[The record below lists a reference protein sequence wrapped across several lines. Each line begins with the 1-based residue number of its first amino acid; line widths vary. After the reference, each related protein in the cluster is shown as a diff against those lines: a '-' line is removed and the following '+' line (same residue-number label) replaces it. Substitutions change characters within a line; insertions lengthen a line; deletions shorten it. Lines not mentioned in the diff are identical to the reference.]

1 MQQPPI
7 RYARSPD
14 GVRLAYQDFGD
25 GPPLVFV
32 AFCPFSHVQREMEIP
47 EARRYLL
54 EQART
59 SRTIRYDGRGN
70 GLSDRSATDFSLDAQ
85 VRDLET
91 VIDHLSLERVA
102 LLGASIAAPAAI
114 TFAALHPARVSHLIL
129 WHAYANGADLFGS
142 ALSAASTLADTDWEL
157 FTQTLAHVAFGWE
170 QGDLAREYAAMV
182 RGAVD
187 KNALR
192 GSIPSMFAAYDV
204 RRHLAHIQA
213 PTLVM
218 ARRGAPEPAAES
230 ARVLASAIPNARLMI
245 LEPGPPI
252 PYVGDSD
259 SVLAAGREF
268 LASDSPLPVP
278 ELDRG
283 PPAAL
288 TTRET
293 EVLSLLAGGRTGKEI
308 AAELGVGVSTVQ
320 RHIANIYAKIGA
332 RGRVDAAAYA
342 LARGLVRPRDT

>member
-1 MQQPPI
+1 MEQPPI
-7 RYARSPD
+7 RYAHSSD
-14 GVRLAYQDFGD
+14 GVRIAYQDFGD

-32 AFCPFSHVQREMEIP
+32 AFTPFSHVQREMEIP

-59 SRTIRYDGRGN
+59 SRVIRYDGRGN
-70 GLSDRSATDFSLDAQ
+70 GLSDRSATDFSLEAQ

-114 TFAALHPARVSHLIL
+114 TYAALHPARVSHLIL

-142 ALSAASTLADTDWEL
+142 ALAAASTLADTDWEL
-157 FTQTLAHVAFGWE
+157 FTQTIAHVAFGWE

-187 KNALR
+187 QKAVIGN
-192 GSIPSMFAAYDV
+192 IPSMFSAYDV
-204 RRHLAHIQA
+204 RRHLAHIQT

-218 ARRGAPEPAAES
+218 ARRGAPEPATEA

-252 PYVGDSD
+252 PYVGDSEA
-259 SVLAAGREF
+259 VLEAGRQFLAADAGTP
-268 LASDSPLPVP
+268 APA
-278 ELDRG
+278 LDDRA
-283 PPAAL
+283 PARL
-288 TTRET
+288 TLRET
-293 EVLSLLAGGRTGKEI
+293 EVLSLLAGGHTAREI
-308 AAELGVGVSTVQ
+308 ATELEVSLSTAQ
-320 RHIANIYAKIGA
+320 RHIANIYTKIGA

-342 LARGLVRPRDT
+342 LARGLVRPRKP